1 MAYKID
7 FKDLEK
13 IEKLM
18 DTYADKAIPIAKQM
32 VYVGAGDVAD
42 SIRSSLLREV
52 SDEATGELAEGLDV
66 KDIEVDGTNVG
77 TKIRFVGY
85 DSKGVPLGI
94 IAAVL
99 ESGRSDQPN
108 RHATHFISKGV
119 MSSRKQALDDMAN
132 KFDEI
137 IEKISKSGD

>member
-1 MAYKID
+1 MSYKVD
-7 FKDLEK
+7 FKDLDR

-18 DTYADKAIPIAKQM
+18 DTYADKATSIAKQM
-32 VYVGAGDVAD
+32 VYVGAGDIAD
-42 SIRSSLLREV
+42 AVRESLNRYV
-52 SDEATGELAEGLDV
+52 SDKAIGELANGLDTTSIKV
-66 KDIEVDGTNVG
+66 SGTVVG
-77 TKIRFVGY
+77 NSVRFDGY
-85 DSKGVPLGI
+85 DSKGVPLAL

-108 RHATHFISKGV
+108 RKATHFFSKAV
-119 MSSRKQALDDMAN
+119 NATRQKALGSMTD

>member
-1 MAYKID
+1 MSYKVD

-18 DTYADKAIPIAKQM
+18 DTYANKSTAIAKQM
-32 VYVGAGDVAD
+32 VYVGAGDIAD
-42 SIRSSLLREV
+42 AVRKSLNSVLSS
-52 SDEATGELAEGLDV
+52 EATGELANRLHTTAIKVNGSV
-66 KDIEVDGTNVG
+66 VG
-77 TKIRFVGY
+77 NSVRFDGY
-85 DSKGVPLGI
+85 DSKGVPLPL

-108 RHATHFISKGV
+108 RKATHFYSNAVKSARGKAQSD
-119 MSSRKQALDDMAN
+119 MSA

-137 IEKISKSGD
+137 IEKISRSGE